1 MKFKSC
7 IAILILAVYSIVLAH
22 SFIPHH
28 HHSEF
33 SPETQ
38 ACQVNNQHEQHNHHD
53 QNVSSC
59 CVDHSHNEQNQQD
72 HCSFN
77 EKIILQKSIDLSV
90 CYFPSI
96 KIEFADIEKSTQA
109 IVEGFI
115 PLQILDPHC
124 RDVQLRGPPLF
135 S

>member
-1 MKFKSC
+1 MKIKNS

-33 SPETQ
+33 SHETQ
-38 ACQVNNQHEQHNHHD
+38 ICQLGDQHEHHEQPD
-53 QNVSSC
+53 QIISNC
-59 CVDHSHNEQNQQD
+59 CVDHSHNDHNQQN

-77 EKIILQKSIDLSV
+77 EKIILGKAIDLSV
-90 CYFPSI
+90 CYIPST
-96 KIEFADIEKSTQA
+96 KIEFAGIEKSTQA
-109 IVEGFI
+109 VAEGFI
-115 PLQILDPHC
+115 PLQILAPYC
-124 RDVQLRGPPLF
+124 RDVQLRGPPQF